1 MEDVKV
7 KSNYKDTIFRM
18 LFSDKENLLSLYNAL
33 NGTEYTDTEGLEI
46 TTLENAV
53 YMNYRNDVS
62 FVFSSELMIYEHQ
75 STFNPNMPLRDLI
88 YVTHILQG
96 LTKDEDLYSSVLV
109 KIPAPRFV
117 IFYNGIMPQPEKRI
131 LRLSDAFEKP
141 AAEEGQECGSRAGGQ
156 HREPELELVVTAYNI
171 NAGSNPK
178 LMEACQTLKE
188 YAQYVEQVRERM
200 KDKELPQAV
209 EEAVGYCIQ
218 NGILS
223 EFLSKNRAEAIAV
236 SIFEYDEEKHIRNE
250 KEISYKAG
258 LEEGH
263 KTGLEEGH
271 KTGLEEGEERHNCL
285 IIKLMEDGRIGD
297 LNRSMKD
304 KGYRKELY
312 REYNI

>member
-33 NGTEYTDTEGLEI
+33 NGTEYTDAEGLEV

-88 YVTHILQG
+88 YVTHVLQS
-96 LTKDEDLYSSVLV
+96 LTRDEDLYSSVLV
-109 KIPAPRFV
+109 RIPAPRFV
-117 IFYNGIMPQPEKRI
+117 IFYNGIKPQPEKRI
-131 LRLSDAFEKP
+131 LRLSDAFEG
-141 AAEEGQECGSRAGGQ
+141 ADAGEGQEAGVR

-171 NAGSNPK
+171 NAGSNPG

-188 YAQYVEQVRERM
+188 YAQYVEQVRERA

-209 EEAVGYCIQ
+209 EEAVCYCIQ
-218 NGILS
+218 NGILA
-223 EFLSKNRAEAIAV
+223 EFLLKNRAEAIAM

-250 KEISYKAG
+250 KKLSYQEGHKIG
-258 LEEGH
+258 VEEGH
-263 KTGLEEGH
+263 R
-271 KTGLEEGEERHNCL
+271 TGLEEGEKRG
-285 IIKLMEDGRIGD
+285 EDR
-297 LNRSMKD
+297 LNRLLKKLLD
-304 KGYRKELY
+304 ENRIEELRKSVEDESYQKKLFE
-312 REYNI
+312 EYGL

>member
-33 NGTEYTDTEGLEI
+33 NGSSYTDTEDLEI

-62 FVFSSELMIYEHQ
+62 FVFSAELMIYEHQ

-109 KIPAPRFV
+109 KIPTPRFV
-117 IFYNGIMPQPEKRI
+117 IFYNGMIPQPEKRI
-131 LRLSDAFEKP
+131 LRLSDAFEKRMSFG
-141 AAEEGQECGSRAGGQ
+141 EGQQ
-156 HREPELELVVTAYNI
+156 DEPELELIVTVYNI
-171 NAGSNPK
+171 NAGNNPE
-178 LMEACQTLKE
+178 LMEACRTLKE
-188 YAQYVEQVRERM
+188 YAQYVEQVRKRM
-200 KDKELPQAV
+200 KDKELSQAV

-263 KTGLEEGH
+263 KTGLEEG
-271 KTGLEEGEERHNCL
+271 EERHNCL
-285 IIKLMEDGRIGD
+285 IIKLIEDKRMGD

-304 KGYRKELY
+304 KEYRKELY

>member
-33 NGTEYTDTEGLEI
+33 NGTEYTDAEGLEV

-88 YVTHILQG
+88 YVTHVLQS
-96 LTKDEDLYSSVLV
+96 LTRDEDLYSSVLV
-109 KIPAPRFV
+109 RIPAPRFV
-117 IFYNGIMPQPEKRI
+117 IFYNGIKPQPEKRI
-131 LRLSDAFEKP
+131 LRLSDAFEG
-141 AAEEGQECGSRAGGQ
+141 ADAGEGQEAGVR

-171 NAGSNPK
+171 NAGSNPG

-188 YAQYVEQVRERM
+188 YAQYVEQVRERA

-209 EEAVGYCIQ
+209 EEAVCYCIQ
-218 NGILS
+218 NGILA
-223 EFLSKNRAEAIAV
+223 EFLLKNRAEAIAM

-250 KEISYKAG
+250 KELSYRMG
-258 LEEGH
+258 MEEGH
-263 KTGLEEGH
+263 KTGMEEGH
-271 KTGLEEGEERHNCL
+271 RTGVEEGKERLNQL
-285 IIKLMEDGRIGD
+285 NKKLLKENRIDDLLRSVEDETYQ
-297 LNRSMKD
+297 K
-304 KGYRKELY
+304 KLY
-312 REYNI
+312 EEYNM